1 MAGFPELVACFRP
14 LTHTCPWGPGN
25 PGVSPGTS
33 EAREQETL
41 KLRGVRLPLHM
52 PPCAVALCLLLM
64 VSSPAPWLG
73 TSQNTVMSPNPLFR
87 PQSL

>member
-52 PPCAVALCLLLM
+52 PPCAVALCLLL
-64 VSSPAPWLG
+64 SWFQALPLGPAPP
-73 TSQNTVMSPNPLFR
+73 NTL
-87 PQSL
+87 

>member
-52 PPCAVALCLLLM
+52 PPCAVVLCLLL
-64 VSSPAPWLG
+64 SWFQALPLGWAPPRTL
-73 TSQNTVMSPNPLFR
+73 
-87 PQSL
+87 